1 MSFLL
6 SNIYLCACL
15 TIEPQNSEVN
25 LCFRKIQAFIYDAS
39 PLSYQVGIDQDC
51 QLKIVGNWYART
63 GYSIGFPKGS
73 IELTEEVN
81 AILLELQE
89 DGNYLHVHCTYIMG
103 FIRNKNY

>member
-1 MSFLL
+1 M
-6 SNIYLCACL
+6 CACI
-15 TIEPQNSEVN
+15 TIEPQNSEFN
-25 LCFRKIQAFIYDAS
+25 FYFRKIQAFIYDAS

-89 DGNYLHVHCTYIMG
+89 DGNYFSLYIDYG
-103 FIRNKNY
+103 FYKK